1 MNDNAQPAARARKPW
16 PAVFSIAVSSFS
28 LVSAEFLPVGLLN
41 AMAADLGIS
50 VGTAGLLVA
59 ASGLLAAISAPA
71 LTILAGQRDRRQV
84 LLALSLL
91 LTLSNLLSMTATGLP
106 AMLAAR
112 VLLGIAVGGFWSLG
126 ASTANRLAP
135 AGSEARATSV
145 VYAGISVGI
154 VLGVPLGTLIGQEL
168 GWRNAF
174 AAASVV
180 SALAYAVQYVSLPTV
195 TQATRISARQLFRLA
210 ARPAI
215 MQALL
220 ITVLAKGTQF
230 ATYTY
235 VEPYLSDVT
244 AASGYFITLALL
256 VYGGAGVIGSLL
268 GGMGADRS
276 LRGTLAVVLAAA
288 TSALALLCVAGSSS
302 AVALFCLLVWGAA
315 FGALPLCLQLWIMR
329 LAGDELEGGAALF
342 VTCVQSSIAIGSA
355 LGGQLVNHYGAAAD
369 MGVGA
374 ALFLA
379 SLAFAWRAMAAP
391 AMRGRVPAGAD

>member
-1 MNDNAQPAARARKPW
+1 MILPRAALFRMGGADRVGERCLCAAHPIRNLHERQRPARRPRQETLAGG
-16 PAVFSIAVSSFS
+16 VFIAVSSFS

-91 LTLSNLLSMTATGLP
+91 LTLSNLLSMTATACRP
-106 AMLAAR
+106 CWPRACCSASRWAA
-112 VLLGIAVGGFWSLG
+112 LGLG

-180 SALAYAVQYVSLPTV
+180 SALAYAVHVSLPTV
-195 TQATRISARQLFRLA
+195 TQATSA
-210 ARPAI
+210 PA
-215 MQALL
+215 
-220 ITVLAKGTQF
+220 
-230 ATYTY
+230 
-235 VEPYLSDVT
+235 SC
-244 AASGYFITLALL
+244 S
-256 VYGGAGVIGSLL
+256 
-268 GGMGADRS
+268 
-276 LRGTLAVVLAAA
+276 
-288 TSALALLCVAGSSS
+288 
-302 AVALFCLLVWGAA
+302 
-315 FGALPLCLQLWIMR
+315 
-329 LAGDELEGGAALF
+329 
-342 VTCVQSSIAIGSA
+342 
-355 LGGQLVNHYGAAAD
+355 
-369 MGVGA
+369 
-374 ALFLA
+374 
-379 SLAFAWRAMAAP
+379 AWR
-391 AMRGRVPAGAD
+391 RGRRSCRRCSSPCWPRARSSRPTPTSNPICPT

>member
-276 LRGTLAVVLAAA
+276 CAARWPWCWPPRPRRSRCSAWPVRPQPWRCSACWSGARRSAPCRYACSCGSCGWRA
-288 TSALALLCVAGSSS
+288 TS
-302 AVALFCLLVWGAA
+302 WKAA
-315 FGALPLCLQLWIMR
+315 RPC
-329 LAGDELEGGAALF
+329 
-342 VTCVQSSIAIGSA
+342 S
-355 LGGQLVNHYGAAAD
+355 
-369 MGVGA
+369 
-374 ALFLA
+374 
-379 SLAFAWRAMAAP
+379 
-391 AMRGRVPAGAD
+391 

>member
-1 MNDNAQPAARARKPW
+1 MNDNAQPAVRARKPW

-174 AAASVV
+174 ARRQRRLGAGLCGPVCQPAHRDAGDAHQRPPAVPPWRRGGDHAGAAHHRAGQGHAVRDLHLRRTLSVRRDGRERLFHYPGPAGV
-180 SALAYAVQYVSLPTV
+180 W
-195 TQATRISARQLFRLA
+195 RRRRHRQPAGRHGRRPYA
-210 ARPAI
+210 ARHA
-215 MQALL
+215 
-220 ITVLAKGTQF
+220 GR
-230 ATYTY
+230 
-235 VEPYLSDVT
+235 
-244 AASGYFITLALL
+244 
-256 VYGGAGVIGSLL
+256 GAGRRDLGARAALRGRFVLRRGAVLPAGLGRGVRRPAAMPAAVDHAAGGRRAGRRRGPVRDLRAEFDRDRFRPGRPAGQSLRRMPD
-268 GGMGADRS
+268 MGA
-276 LRGTLAVVLAAA
+276 
-288 TSALALLCVAGSSS
+288 
-302 AVALFCLLVWGAA
+302 
-315 FGALPLCLQLWIMR
+315 
-329 LAGDELEGGAALF
+329 
-342 VTCVQSSIAIGSA
+342 
-355 LGGQLVNHYGAAAD
+355 
-369 MGVGA
+369 GA

>member
-230 ATYTY
+230 ATT
-235 VEPYLSDVT
+235 P
-244 AASGYFITLALL
+244 
-256 VYGGAGVIGSLL
+256 
-268 GGMGADRS
+268 
-276 LRGTLAVVLAAA
+276 
-288 TSALALLCVAGSSS
+288 TSNPIC
-302 AVALFCLLVWGAA
+302 
-315 FGALPLCLQLWIMR
+315 P
-329 LAGDELEGGAALF
+329 
-342 VTCVQSSIAIGSA
+342 T
-355 LGGQLVNHYGAAAD
+355 
-369 MGVGA
+369 
-374 ALFLA
+374 
-379 SLAFAWRAMAAP
+379 
-391 AMRGRVPAGAD
+391 

>member
-1 MNDNAQPAARARKPW
+1 M
-16 PAVFSIAVSSFS
+16 
-28 LVSAEFLPVGLLN
+28 
-41 AMAADLGIS
+41 
-50 VGTAGLLVA
+50 
-59 ASGLLAAISAPA
+59 
-71 LTILAGQRDRRQV
+71 

-220 ITVLAKGTQF
+220 ITVLAR
-230 ATYTY
+230 A
-235 VEPYLSDVT
+235 
-244 AASGYFITLALL
+244 
-256 VYGGAGVIGSLL
+256 
-268 GGMGADRS
+268 RS
-276 LRGTLAVVLAAA
+276 SRPTP
-288 TSALALLCVAGSSS
+288 TSNPIC
-302 AVALFCLLVWGAA
+302 
-315 FGALPLCLQLWIMR
+315 P
-329 LAGDELEGGAALF
+329 
-342 VTCVQSSIAIGSA
+342 T
-355 LGGQLVNHYGAAAD
+355 
-369 MGVGA
+369 
-374 ALFLA
+374 
-379 SLAFAWRAMAAP
+379 
-391 AMRGRVPAGAD
+391 